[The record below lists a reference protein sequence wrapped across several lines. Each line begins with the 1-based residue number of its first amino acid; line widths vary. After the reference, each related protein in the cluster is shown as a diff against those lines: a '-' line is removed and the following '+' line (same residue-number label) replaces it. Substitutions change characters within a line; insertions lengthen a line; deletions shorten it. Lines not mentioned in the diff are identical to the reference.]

1 MHVSRR
7 TFAFAFAAAVCAGV
21 PVCANTVL
29 DPSAPSTLALY
40 NLGDVPDVA
49 ASYSNQIFYEGL
61 AITGN
66 SLLLSVGDPATAAQK
81 VWSLP
86 LVRVNNHIAGFG
98 VATVYDQVLSYPG
111 TCCLGN
117 IVGGGL
123 VPLGTDLL
131 YTTNYFSYLGQQTG
145 PTSNLI
151 DLTSTGVAAGGLN
164 YVPGSFTGNGAGQLK
179 LSSTCEPGDF
189 GCNAQGDWYT
199 LNLGGSVGS
208 YSVNGITAFNVG
220 VTALSFDYVPVDAT
234 FTSPG
239 IVLGDSSQL
248 RLDYYQVDGNG
259 NPCNPTMNISCGPV
273 IHMVVSDTLIGLG
286 VVRDPVTGDILFT
299 SGDNQIYMV
308 TDSIPEPGTI
318 ALVAT
323 GLLLAA
329 YKQTRVV
336 RRNKPSIYPS
346 A

>member
-1 MHVSRR
+1 MMHRR
-7 TFAFAFAAAVCAGV
+7 KTTFVFAFVSVVCASI
-21 PVCANTVL
+21 CLNANTIL

-40 NLGDVPDVA
+40 NLGTAPDIA
-49 ASYSNQIFYEGL
+49 ASYTNQVFYEGL

-66 SLLLSVGDPATAAQK
+66 NLLLSVGDPATATQK

-86 LVRVNNHIAGFG
+86 LVRINNHISGFG
-98 VATVYDQVLSYPG
+98 AATVYDPVLSYPG

-117 IVGGGL
+117 IVAGGL
-123 VPLGTDLL
+123 VPVGNDLL
-131 YTTNYFSYLGQQTG
+131 YTTTYFSYLGQHTG
-145 PTSNLI
+145 GNPGASNLI
-151 DLTSTGVAAGGLN
+151 DLASTGAAAGGLN
-164 YVPGSFTGNGAGQLK
+164 YVPGSFTNNGGGQLK
-179 LSSTCEPGDF
+179 MSSTCSPGDF

-199 LNLGGSVGS
+199 LNLGGSVGN
-208 YSVNGITAFNVG
+208 YSLNSFTAYTVG
-220 VTALSFDYVPVDAT
+220 VAALSFDYVPVDAT
-234 FTSPG
+234 FTHPG

-308 TDSIPEPGTI
+308 TDSAPEPGTI
-318 ALVAT
+318 TLAVA
-323 GLLLAA
+323 GLLLTAL
-329 YKQTRVV
+329 KQTRAT
-336 RRNKPSIYPS
+336 RSQ
-346 A
+346 